1 MLRTPGSQHPLVT
14 ASVPDISD
22 TQRLRE
28 GKQVAEVTQHLHE
41 GAALLAS
48 LPRELQTQGSPR
60 RDPPDLDGET
70 RQCSWGT
77 AEAPRSQAGLSGE
90 SPVELAFSEGA
101 ADGADNSN

>member
-28 GKQVAEVTQHLHE
+28 GKQVAKVTQHLHE

-48 LPRELQTQGSPR
+48 LPREVQTQGSPCR
-60 RDPPDLDGET
+60 GKNAET
-70 RQCSWGT
+70 RRCSWGT
-77 AEAPRSQAGLSGE
+77 AEAPRSQTGLSRK
-90 SPVELAFSEGA
+90 SPVELAFWEGA